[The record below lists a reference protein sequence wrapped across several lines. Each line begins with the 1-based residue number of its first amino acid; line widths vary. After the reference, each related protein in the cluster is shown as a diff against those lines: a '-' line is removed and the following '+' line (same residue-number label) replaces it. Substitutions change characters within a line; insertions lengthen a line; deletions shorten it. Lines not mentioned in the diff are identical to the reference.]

1 MGQLSTKLESK
12 HMLHI
17 YKRLYKTVSAGRQL
31 GWGFF
36 LLQFSHQYGPV
47 QSRFLKSFSNTC
59 RDAQSQQSKP
69 AFLFFI

>member
-31 GWGFF
+31 GWVFF
-36 LLQFSHQYGPV
+36 CYSLVTNMVLYSLD
-47 QSRFLKSFSNTC
+47 S
-59 RDAQSQQSKP
+59 
-69 AFLFFI
+69 